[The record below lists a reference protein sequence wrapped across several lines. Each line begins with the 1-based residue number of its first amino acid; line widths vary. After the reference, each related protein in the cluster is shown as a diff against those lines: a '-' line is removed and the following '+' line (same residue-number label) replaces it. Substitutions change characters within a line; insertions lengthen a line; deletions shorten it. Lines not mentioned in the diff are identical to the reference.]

1 MNEGLLAPAT
11 LSGRTRPM
19 RRLAFGFGRRFFFL
33 LIVGLLWLLPA
44 FWNRTFLYA
53 VGIWDA
59 LVLIAWAIDYLT
71 LPKPAQL
78 TVDRCWLSA
87 PALSCRG
94 DVELIVHNQG
104 GVAVRCSATDDV
116 PVELRTAPA
125 TLPIAA
131 RSGLEGRARYDIRP
145 LQRGDMR
152 VGNIFLRYQSAMEL
166 AERWS
171 MADLAQPVRVYPNL
185 EQAKRQTIYLTR
197 ARQIEL
203 EKRLLRQ
210 RGMGREFESLREYRE
225 GDEFRDICWSASAR
239 RGKLVTKLHQMERSQ
254 AVWLVLDCG
263 RLMRARIGEL
273 SKLDYAVDAALC
285 LAQLALYSG
294 DRVGLLAYGRQ
305 LKHRVGV
312 GRGPA
317 HMREILEQL
326 AVVQPEISEA
336 DHLRAAGAILGL
348 QKRRG
353 LVIWLTDLAETSMTP
368 EVVEGASQMLSR
380 HLLLFAVIAQPDLA
394 AMAIR
399 KPADKEQMYES
410 MAALDMVERRELLLA
425 RLRERGALAMEIAPR
440 ALSTALLNQYLMI
453 KERSLL

>member
-1 MNEGLLAPAT
+1 MNEGLLAPAAV
-11 LSGRTRPM
+11 SGRTRRT
-19 RRLAFGFGRRFFFL
+19 RRFAFGFARRFFFL
-33 LIVGLLWLLPA
+33 LLIGLLWLIPA
-44 FWNRTFLYA
+44 FWNRIFLVSVLA
-53 VGIWDA
+53 WDA
-59 LVLIAWAIDYLT
+59 LVLLAWAADLLT
-71 LPKPAQL
+71 LPRPEQL
-78 TVDRCWLSA
+78 TVERRWLSA

-94 DVELIVHNQG
+94 EVEI
-104 GVAVRCSATDDV
+104 AVRNDGRVGIRAAVTDDV
-116 PVELRTAPA
+116 PVELRIEPA
-125 TLPIAA
+125 TVRVAA
-131 RSGLEGRARYDIRP
+131 RARLEGRGRYDFLPRR
-145 LQRGDMR
+145 RGDMR
-152 VGNIFLRYQSAMEL
+152 IGKAFLRYQSALEL

-171 MADLAQPVRVYPNL
+171 VAEIITPVRVYPNL

-225 GDEFRDICWSASAR
+225 GDEFRDICWTASAR

-285 LAQLALYSG
+285 LAQLAMYSG
-294 DRVGLLAYGRQ
+294 DKVGLLAYGRQ

-317 HMREILEQL
+317 HMRTLLEQL
-326 AVVQPEISEA
+326 AVAQEEVSEA
-336 DHLRAAGAILGL
+336 DHLRAAGAVLGL

-380 HLLLFAVIAQPDLA
+380 HLLLFAVIAQPDLT

-399 KPADKEQMYES
+399 RPKNSEEMFES
-410 MAALDMVERRELLLA
+410 MAALDMVQRRELLLA
-425 RLRERGALAMEIAPR
+425 RLRERGALAMEVPPH
-440 ALSTALLNQYLMI
+440 ALSTALLNHYLMI